1 MRLTEYTEAAIKQ
14 LTGATIFGRGNDY
27 YKKGMVMSLAYDS
40 DNDTIEAQVAGNYG
54 DYEVSISGKQ
64 KGIQADCNC
73 PFDGWPCKHVAA
85 VLLSF
90 IHQKEHYIKANK
102 KRKKTDSSL
111 AVTIK
116 KLSKDELANIVITYA
131 QKYPD
136 VKRDLMVRLES
147 NKKATFETIRKH
159 IYNAFPSI
167 ESQNYSTSTISKK
180 LSTILQSVEDAS
192 SEMQAKVYWAA
203 ADATLS
209 ELNAYG
215 IYDDPLEDLVIDTF
229 ESLVNIFT
237 DNESLNDLKS
247 DVIDGLMSYY
257 ISGNSG
263 ITDLIYETASGL
275 CREKSDY
282 QIMIDRLKR
291 SGSSYHKDLLAG
303 LYAAIGDTDTQQK
316 VLESKL
322 EYGMDYWKL
331 AKYWFDQGDRTKA
344 FDVIL
349 DGIEKGKGRKNELYE
364 ALQKHYQEE
373 NDYDNILKLLKQKI
387 DKNELDQRM
396 LRDDGTYQCLWEY
409 YSRTNDYSQQKQ
421 LLELCLMRNEVDLF
435 FYKKAEKTLNKEDWK
450 NFESKIIIN
459 LQNSI
464 TQQQEKLKSQKW
476 TYDAPY
482 GSYETSILAEIYN
495 YKKEVDKLFEIVR
508 GSIDLLR
515 TYESLLLPNYASEYL
530 NVYRNRIDRL
540 IAARG
545 RKNYQTAVPYVK
557 KVKQIYTEMLEKPSD
572 WKAYI
577 THLRTSNKSL
587 PALQEEL
594 SRM

>member
-1 MRLTEYTEAAIKQ
+1 MKLTKYTEAAIKQ
-14 LTGATIFGRGNDY
+14 LTGSTIFGRGNDY

-40 DNDTIEAQVAGNYG
+40 DNDTIQAQVAGNYG
-54 DYEVSISGKQ
+54 DYEVIIITGKQ
-64 KGIQADCNC
+64 NGIQAHCNC

-90 IHQKEHYIKANK
+90 IHQKEDYIKANK
-102 KRKKTDSSL
+102 TRKKADSAL
-111 AVTIK
+111 AVEIK
-116 KLSKDELANIVITYA
+116 KLSKDALANLVIIYA

-147 NKKATFETIRKH
+147 NKKTTFETIQKH

-180 LSTILQSVEDAS
+180 ISTILQSVEDAP

-209 ELNAYG
+209 ELDAYG
-215 IYDDPLEDLVIDTF
+215 IYDDTLEDIVIDTL
-229 ESLVNIFT
+229 ESLVDIFT

-247 DVIDGLMSYY
+247 DIIDGLMSYY

-263 ITDLIYETASGL
+263 ITDLIYETVSAL
-275 CREKSDY
+275 CREESDY
-282 QIMIDRLKR
+282 RIMINRLNR

-331 AKYWFDQGDRTKA
+331 ATYWFDQGDRTKG

-373 NDYDNILKLLKQKI
+373 NNYDNILKLLQQKI

-396 LRDDGTYQCLWEY
+396 LRDDGAYQCLWDY
-409 YSRTNDYSQQKQ
+409 YSRTNDYSQQKR
-421 LLELCLMRNEVDLF
+421 LLELCLKRNDVDLF
-435 FYKKAEKTLNKEDWK
+435 FYRKAEKTLNKEDWK
-450 NFESKIIIN
+450 NFESKIITN

-464 TQQQEKLKSQKW
+464 TREQEECKFQRW
-476 TYDAPY
+476 HTPY
-482 GSYETSILAEIYN
+482 GGYETSILAEIYN
-495 YKKEVDKLFEIVR
+495 YKKEVEKLFEIVK
-508 GSIDLLR
+508 GNVDLLQK
-515 TYESLLLPNYASEYL
+515 YESLLLPNYASEYL
-530 NVYRNRIDRL
+530 KVYKNCIDCL
-540 IAARG
+540 ITARG
-545 RKNYQTAVPYVK
+545 RKSYQSAVAYVK
-557 KVKQIYTEMLEKPSD
+557 KVKQIYTEMLQNPSD

-577 THLRTSNKSL
+577 THLRTANKSL
-587 PALQEEL
+587 RALQDEL
-594 SRM
+594 SNI